1 MNTTESP
8 KLAPAARLDIE
19 AMRTVISIAQT
30 RAVKLAAARL
40 GRSPAALSMQ
50 LRKLEETLGRC
61 LFERTRAGMVPTAA
75 CERLLPHAHRMIE
88 AERIAREAFAAPVFE
103 GSVRVGLIEDV
114 GGVRF
119 SEILADFGACYPGVS
134 VEATVGSS
142 WQLGAMLEANEL
154 DLAVLAPGAAIAWR
168 PNDEVVHEEPLV
180 WVVAKGSDIWTR
192 DPLPLALASEGCA
205 WRRATL
211 EALEVAGR
219 TYRIVFRSDAY
230 EAITAA
236 VLAGLAAAPLPLSRA
251 MPGLKVLDTDDG
263 APRLGHARAVIRLG
277 PQPNE
282 ATQALAERIREHFG
296 TRVQQRGDFVVAES

>member
-1 MNTTESP
+1 MDTTESC
-8 KLAPAARLDIE
+8 KLAPAARLDLE
-19 AMRTVISIAQT
+19 AMRTVISIAQSRT
-30 RAVKLAAARL
+30 VKLAAARL
-40 GRSPAALSMQ
+40 GRTPAAWSMQ
-50 LRKLEETLGRC
+50 LRKLEDTLGRSLC
-61 LFERTRAGMVPTAA
+61 ERTRAGMVPTAA

-134 VEATVGSS
+134 IEATVGSS
-142 WQLGAMLEANEL
+142 SQLGSMLESSEL
-154 DLAVLAPGAAIAWR
+154 DLAVLAPGAAIPWR

-180 WVVAKGSDIWTR
+180 WVVAKGSDVWTR
-192 DPLPLALASEGCA
+192 DPLPLALAPEGCA

-211 EALEVAGR
+211 EALEAAGR
-219 TYRIVFRSDAY
+219 TYRVVFRSDAY

-236 VLAGLAAAPLPLSRA
+236 VLAGLAAAPLPLSRLTS
-251 MPGLKVLDTDDG
+251 GLKVLDADDG

-277 PQPNE
+277 PEPNE
-282 ATQALAERIREHFG
+282 ATQALAERVREHFG
-296 TRVQQRGDFVVAES
+296 TRSGRGL